1 MLTSQTLM
9 AGRGND
15 PSHRLN
21 VPSGRSRHLSLAVAG
36 SELHRLCR
44 TNDLSAIRSYL
55 NETLTETVV
64 NRVAGLN
71 GCTPLHEAAMAG
83 KTHMLYVNC
92 LICVLS
98 IHIVGFVIILLCY

>member
-1 MLTSQTLM
+1 MSDH
-9 AGRGND
+9 D
-15 PSHRLN
+15 P
-21 VPSGRSRHLSLAVAG
+21 PWKAKGGSGRSRHMSLAVAG

-44 TNDLSAIRSYL
+44 TGDLSAIRSYL

-83 KTHMLYVNC
+83 KPHDLYVFC
-92 LICVLS
+92 LHL
-98 IHIVGFVIILLCY
+98 